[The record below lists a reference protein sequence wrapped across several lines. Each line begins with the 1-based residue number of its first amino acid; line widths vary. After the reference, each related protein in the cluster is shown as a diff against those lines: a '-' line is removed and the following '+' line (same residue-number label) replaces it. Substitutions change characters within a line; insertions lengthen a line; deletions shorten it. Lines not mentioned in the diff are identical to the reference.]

1 MRLARV
7 GVERIE
13 HDGAGGGYCSATSG
27 VTAMWSEII
36 SRSKPR
42 PSTVWAQRRNRPGV
56 VPGPKFGTFT
66 PIRTGQG
73 YRAAAPEGTGT
84 RTGLTR
90 RAALTGP
97 GPNRPFALWTWFQI
111 LVESQGDRS
120 A

>member
-7 GVERIE
+7 AVERIE

-42 PSTVWAQRRNRPGV
+42 PSTVCAQRRNRPGA

-73 YRAAAPEGTGT
+73 YRAATPGRNGYPDPGSPAG
-84 RTGLTR
+84 
-90 RAALTGP
+90 RARGR
-97 GPNRPFALWTWFQI
+97 GPNGPSALWTWF
-111 LVESQGDRS
+111 RS
-120 A
+120 S